1 MSARS
6 LLLAFALLALLAAG
20 FHWIWLP
27 MNAAALAADLRVL
40 SLSSAAGRALIA
52 DMRAQQELLL
62 LAFAGIGLLAIAG
75 GWFGLAR
82 WVRRPAS
89 DITERALRL
98 ARGDFQAATL
108 PAVTGQF
115 GALGRALGELGTALE
130 STTARAQHEATL
142 RERADAAL
150 RASEERY
157 ALAIRCANEGLWEWD
172 MKSEL
177 AYYAANW
184 KALLGYGDEEISRG
198 QAEWTD
204 RIHPEDREAA
214 IAALNAHIAGETA
227 SFESD
232 HRLRHR
238 DGSYRWFLARG
249 QMVRSASG
257 RPYKLVG
264 LITDITARK
273 RTEQILVG
281 IANGLS
287 QPRGD
292 AFFNQLVRNFA
303 NVLDS
308 KMAFICECANH
319 PTTRV
324 RMLAWWNDGNFA
336 ENIEFDLEGTPC
348 DAVITKG
355 ELTFV
360 PCGVEKLFPKEAGYE
375 SYLGLPIF
383 GPKSDVIGHLA
394 CFDTKP
400 MPNDLPTL
408 PIFTIFA
415 VRAGI
420 EIEQRMLE
428 QGRATGQTR
437 MSLLEP

>member
-1 MSARS
+1 MRARA
-6 LLLAFALLALLAAG
+6 LPLAVALLALLAAG
-20 FHWIWLP
+20 FHWVWLP

-40 SLSSAAGRALIA
+40 SLSPEAGRALIA

-62 LAFAGIGLLAIAG
+62 LAFAGIGLVAIAG

-82 WVRRPAS
+82 WVRRPVS
-89 DITERALRL
+89 DMTERALRL
-98 ARGDFQAATL
+98 ARGDFQTATL

-115 GALGRALGELGTALE
+115 VALGRTLDELGTMLE
-130 STTARAQHEATL
+130 SATVRAQHEATQ

-177 AYYAANW
+177 AYYAVNW
-184 KALLGYGDEEISRG
+184 KALLGYGDEEIGHG

-232 HRLRHR
+232 HRLQHR
-238 DGSYRWFLARG
+238 DGTYRWFLARG
-249 QMVRSASG
+249 QIVRSASG

-292 AFFNQLVRNFA
+292 AFFNRLVRNFA

-319 PTTRV
+319 PTTRM
-324 RMLAWWNDGNFA
+324 RMLAWWNDGKFA

-348 DAVITKG
+348 NVVVAQG

-383 GPKSDVIGHLA
+383 GRNGDVIGHLA

-400 MPNDLPTL
+400 MADDLPRL

-428 QGRATGQTR
+428 QGRPTGQTG